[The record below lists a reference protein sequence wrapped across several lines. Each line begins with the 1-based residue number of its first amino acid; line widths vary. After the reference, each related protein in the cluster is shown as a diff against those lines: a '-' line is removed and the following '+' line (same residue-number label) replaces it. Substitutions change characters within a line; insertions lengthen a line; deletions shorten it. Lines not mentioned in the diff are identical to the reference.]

1 MPLYRRTTGPWW
13 VPSTRARLIL
23 ESLQTYGASLCL
35 LVRLSQTWTSG
46 IPMALPK
53 SGERQST
60 RRSNNAYLSRFSPGS
75 PSGGLTVVRAAVLV
89 CVRINSCPTASCQGD
104 RCPSFS
110 GLPAIARPMTP
121 LRQSGNGAR
130 LTARLHAKE
139 TTSMT
144 IDVATAISRILKQ
157 EGVGWVSTFPVC
169 RVNNALGREGVP
181 MLMMRDDR
189 YAVAVADAFS
199 RITAGSRIGVCTFQG
214 GVNAAGMQY
223 AYAGMAQ
230 AYEDG
235 SPVLCITDGVPAGA
249 SGNSQYDVA
258 SAMKTVSKWF
268 GYLDKPERTPEI
280 MRRAFTMLRSGRPGP
295 VILAIPNATATYDET
310 ADPYRPVKGWK
321 SAPDPADVRAAV
333 DQLLGARNPLIYA
346 GEGVIYAGASEDLKA
361 LAELVNVPVIT
372 TLKAKGAFPENHRLF
387 VGVRGDQVAR
397 YLNKSDL
404 ILAVGSSL
412 SPGRFSHAIPDAAKK
427 TIIHCNVDELHINK
441 MYPTAHAVIGDARLT
456 LQALRQ
462 EVSDRT
468 SGAGRTAGD
477 VAAEVRAARDEALAR
492 YRQVMNSDETP
503 INPYRVYGDLMQ
515 VLDLHNSFVTHESGN
530 TRDQLSTVFDTLIPR
545 GFLGW
550 GNVSTLGF
558 SLAAAIAAKKA
569 FPGRATVAVT
579 GEAGLGYMLGNL
591 EVLLREKLGITVV
604 HISNGGF
611 AGYGPGFW
619 GPGHDPFTHR
629 VLGPD
634 EVDMSKVIGAL
645 GFHTERVSEPA
656 EIIPAL
662 RRALDVNT
670 SGRPAYIEFFCCQY
684 PVYGGWVG
692 RGSETMPKL

>member
-1 MPLYRRTTGPWW
+1 
-13 VPSTRARLIL
+13 
-23 ESLQTYGASLCL
+23 
-35 LVRLSQTWTSG
+35 
-46 IPMALPK
+46 
-53 SGERQST
+53 
-60 RRSNNAYLSRFSPGS
+60 
-75 PSGGLTVVRAAVLV
+75 
-89 CVRINSCPTASCQGD
+89 
-104 RCPSFS
+104 
-110 GLPAIARPMTP
+110 
-121 LRQSGNGAR
+121 
-130 LTARLHAKE
+130 
-139 TTSMT
+139 MT
-144 IDVATAISRILKQ
+144 IDVATGIARILKQ

-199 RITAGSRIGVCTFQG
+199 RITAGARIGVCTFQG

-235 SPVLCITDGVPAGA
+235 SPVLCITDGVPAGS

-268 GYLDKPERTPEI
+268 GYLDKPERTPEL

-310 ADPYRPVKGWK
+310 ADPYRAVKGWK
-321 SAPDPADVRAAV
+321 AAPDPADVRAAV
-333 DQLLGARNPLIYA
+333 DQLLKARNPLIYA
-346 GEGVIYAGASEDLKA
+346 GEGVIYAGAAEDLKA

-372 TLKAKGAFPENHRLF
+372 TLKAKGAFPENHPLF
-387 VGVRGDQVAR
+387 VGVRGDQVAH

-404 ILAVGSSL
+404 ILVVGSSL
-412 SPGRFSHAIPDAAKK
+412 SPLRFSHAIPDAAKK

-441 MYPTAHAVIGDARLT
+441 MYPTAYAVIGDARLI
-456 LQALRQ
+456 LRALRQ
-462 EVSDRT
+462 EVCERT
-468 SGAGRTAGD
+468 SGAGRTAGN
-477 VAAEVRAARDEALAR
+477 VAADVKAARDQALAR
-492 YRQVMNSDETP
+492 YRQIMVSDEKP
-503 INPYRVYGDLMQ
+503 INPYRVYGDLMT
-515 VLDLHNSFVTHESGN
+515 VLDLRNSFVTHESGN

-569 FPGRATVAVT
+569 FPGRASVAVT

-591 EVLLREKLGITVV
+591 EVLLREKLGITIV

-619 GPGHDPFTHR
+619 GPGHDPFTHQ

-634 EVDMSKVIGAL
+634 EVDMSTVIGAL

-656 EIIPAL
+656 EVVPAL
-662 RRALDVNT
+662 RRALNVNT
-670 SGRPAYIEFFCCQY
+670 SDRPAYIEFICCQY
-684 PVYGGWVG
+684 PVYGQWVG
-692 RGSETMPKL
+692 RSAE

>member
-1 MPLYRRTTGPWW
+1 
-13 VPSTRARLIL
+13 
-23 ESLQTYGASLCL
+23 
-35 LVRLSQTWTSG
+35 
-46 IPMALPK
+46 
-53 SGERQST
+53 
-60 RRSNNAYLSRFSPGS
+60 
-75 PSGGLTVVRAAVLV
+75 
-89 CVRINSCPTASCQGD
+89 
-104 RCPSFS
+104 
-110 GLPAIARPMTP
+110 
-121 LRQSGNGAR
+121 
-130 LTARLHAKE
+130 
-139 TTSMT
+139 MT
-144 IDVATAISRILKQ
+144 IDVATGIVRILKQ

-235 SPVLCITDGVPAGA
+235 SPVLCITDGVPAGS

-268 GYLDKPERTPEI
+268 GYLDKPERTPEF

-333 DQLLGARNPLIYA
+333 DQLLAARNPLIYA

-372 TLKAKGAFPENHRLF
+372 TLKAKGAFPEDHPLF
-387 VGVRGDQVAR
+387 VGVRGDQVAH

-412 SPGRFSHAIPDAAKK
+412 SPGRFSHGIPDAAKK

-515 VLDLHNSFVTHESGN
+515 VLDLKQFVRDARVRQHARPAEHRLRHAHPARLPGLGQCLHARLQPGCRHCRQEGVSGPGI
-530 TRDQLSTVFDTLIPR
+530 RGGDRRGGPWLHARQPR
-545 GFLGW
+545 G
-550 GNVSTLGF
+550 S
-558 SLAAAIAAKKA
+558 AARETRGH
-569 FPGRATVAVT
+569 GRAHQQWRLCGLWTRLLGAGTRSLHPPGAGARRGGYVEGDRRPRLPHRA
-579 GEAGLGYMLGNL
+579 GERAGRDHPGPAAGARRQYVGSPGLYR
-591 EVLLREKLGITVV
+591 VHLLPV
-604 HISNGGF
+604 
-611 AGYGPGFW
+611 PG
-619 GPGHDPFTHR
+619 
-629 VLGPD
+629 
-634 EVDMSKVIGAL
+634 
-645 GFHTERVSEPA
+645 
-656 EIIPAL
+656 L
-662 RRALDVNT
+662 R
-670 SGRPAYIEFFCCQY
+670 
-684 PVYGGWVG
+684 PVGWTG
-692 RGSETMPKL
+692 RGE